1 MSKKVDTVLDGN
13 TAPMSLKKTVEQ
25 AFFRLQGV
33 FPPHMRGK
41 NENEA
46 LPPQKQISGFFD
58 RMKAAAVIKMTTT
71 AFAVYDIISL

>member
-1 MSKKVDTVLDGN
+1 
-13 TAPMSLKKTVEQ
+13 
-25 AFFRLQGV
+25 
-33 FPPHMRGK
+33 MRGK
-41 NENEA
+41 TKNEA

>member
-1 MSKKVDTVLDGN
+1 MSKKIDTVLDGN
-13 TAPMSLKKTVEQ
+13 AAPMSLKKTLNKRFFVYKV
-25 AFFRLQGV
+25 FFRRTCV
-33 FPPHMRGK
+33 GK
-41 NENEA
+41 TKNEA

>member
-1 MSKKVDTVLDGN
+1 MSKKIDTVLDGN

-41 NENEA
+41 NEKCGVTAAKTN
-46 LPPQKQISGFFD
+46 FRVFD
-58 RMKAAAVIKMTTT
+58 RLKAAAVIKMTTT
-71 AFAVYDIISL
+71 AFAVYDITSL

>member
-1 MSKKVDTVLDGN
+1 LNKRFFVYKV
-13 TAPMSLKKTVEQ
+13 
-25 AFFRLQGV
+25 FFRRTCV
-33 FPPHMRGK
+33 EK
-41 NENEA
+41 TKNEA

>member
-1 MSKKVDTVLDGN
+1 MSKKIDTVLDGN

-33 FPPHMRGK
+33 FLPHMRGK
-41 NENEA
+41 TKNEA
-46 LPPQKQISGFFD
+46 LPPQKQIFGFFD

>member
-1 MSKKVDTVLDGN
+1 MSKKIDTVLDGN
-13 TAPMSLKKTVEQ
+13 TAPGVLEKNVEQ

-33 FPPHMRGK
+33 FRRTCVGK
-41 NENEA
+41 TKNEA